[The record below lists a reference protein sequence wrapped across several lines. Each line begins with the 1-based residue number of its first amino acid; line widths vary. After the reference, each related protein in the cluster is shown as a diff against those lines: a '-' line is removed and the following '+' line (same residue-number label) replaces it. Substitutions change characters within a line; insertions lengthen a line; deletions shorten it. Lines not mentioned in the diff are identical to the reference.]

1 MNRYT
6 TLAAVLAIV
15 ALMASCANPSH
26 LVVYQ
31 HSNLGVNAGMSPATN
46 NFHVRIG
53 LRREFAA
60 VVPKYDDD
68 PLPGMENE
76 DFNAASAFIAGR
88 MRVIHPMKTP
98 EVTECIATG
107 EAAINAADGNVMPKF
122 VTELTQ

>member
-1 MNRYT
+1 MPPALT
-6 TLAAVLAIV
+6 AV
-15 ALMASCANPSH
+15 ALMVSCANPSH

-31 HSNLGVNAGMSPATN
+31 HSNLGMNAGMSPATN

-68 PLPGMENE
+68 PAPGISHE

-88 MRVIHPMKTP
+88 MRVIHPLKTP

-122 VTELTQ
+122 VTALSE